1 MKRALRD
8 LEEDLEGNSLDTV
21 PTEARSVIARLCEA
35 FVARGQSVQD
45 FRSICEDAGYSVPK
59 STLEHWRRNVNEGGD
74 ALPGGEQR
82 GRSRALSEE
91 QERLFVGWVY
101 WKNVNNQ
108 IVQLQTCL
116 DFLQEGFGVTMSTS
130 TVHEYLQRNGFS
142 SLKMKKKAAG
152 YKLSVESLVKM
163 AFEWLRKH
171 WRLLTRGE
179 IWSIDCTLT
188 GHRTDT
194 WRSYA
199 PEGGPPPLLDASISR
214 FTNLI
219 VTAISSLGRF
229 YHSILFT
236 YNQDFR
242 RDRNRTMRRDM
253 ILGHLDSVLQ
263 EYNVE
268 DYRVV
273 YIGKAKNETRT
284 YVAASA
290 EVIQMFLDKIQ
301 VDHGSVWLSDCGK
314 EFFPSSGSIFENYG
328 AIHQAYPSPVHQYLS
343 GNDNNHHTAGKNS
356 WRALKID
363 FSDDIKACVALMH
376 CFDLDAPNIRG
387 YFEANLQCGKSKP
400 DIELVRE
407 LIGGKNLCSNS
418 YLMDCMYDYCIAF
431 KKDGRGVVDGD
442 YDDRL
447 DGLYWQ

>member
-1 MKRALRD
+1 MKRAQRA
-8 LEEDLEGNSLDTV
+8 LEEDLEGDSLDTV
-21 PTEARSVIARLCEA
+21 PMEGRTVIARLCEA
-35 FVARGQSVQD
+35 YVASGHSVHD
-45 FRSICEDAGYSVPK
+45 FRLLCENAGYNVPK
-59 STLEHWRRNVNEGGD
+59 STLERWRRNVSKDGN
-74 ALPGGEQR
+74 ALPGGEER
-82 GRSRALSEE
+82 GRPRALSEE
-91 QERLFVGWVY
+91 QEGQFVGWVY

-116 DFLQEGFGVTMSTS
+116 DFLKDSFGVVMSAS
-130 TVHEYLQRNGFS
+130 TVHEYLMRNGFS
-142 SLKMKKKAAG
+142 SLKMKRKTSG
-152 YKLSVESLVKM
+152 YKLSVDSLVKM

-194 WRSYA
+194 LRSYA

-229 YHSILFT
+229 YHSILFS

-242 RDRNRTMRRDM
+242 RDRKRTKRRDA
-253 ILGHLDSVLQ
+253 IVAHLDSVLE
-263 EYNVE
+263 EYEVE

-273 YIGKAKNETRT
+273 YIGKARNEKRT

-290 EVIQMFLDKIQ
+290 EVLQMYLDKIQ
-301 VDHGSVWLSDCGK
+301 VDHGSVWLSDHGK
-314 EFFPSSGSIFENYG
+314 EFFPSSGSIFECHG
-328 AIHQAYPSPVHQYLS
+328 AIHHSYPPPVHQYLS
-343 GNDNNHHTAGKNS
+343 ANDNNHHTSGKNL
-356 WRALKID
+356 WRGLKID
-363 FSDDIKACVALMH
+363 FSDDVKAGVALLH
-376 CFDLDAPNIRG
+376 CFDLDAPNIIG
-387 YFEANLQCGKSKP
+387 YFEANLQCGKSQP

-407 LIGGKNLCSNS
+407 LIGGKNLRSSS
-418 YLMDCMYDYCIAF
+418 YLRKCMYDYCLAF
-431 KKDGRGVVDGD
+431 KKDGRGVVDRD
-442 YDDRL
+442 YDDQL